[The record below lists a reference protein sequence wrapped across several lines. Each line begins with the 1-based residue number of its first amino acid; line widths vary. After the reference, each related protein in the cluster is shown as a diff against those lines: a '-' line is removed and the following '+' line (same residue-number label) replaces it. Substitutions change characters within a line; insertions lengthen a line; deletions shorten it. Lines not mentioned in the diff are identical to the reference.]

1 MMSLMTGASRR
12 EHLRRRIRSEV
23 AMATR
28 LCEAVTNPGL
38 RKRLAGASLNIAA
51 VEVFFL
57 NADRAASNDED
68 QWLDIAEH
76 WLAVHTSALRGL
88 AFEAAPAVAPQ
99 GVAALSEQHAPSP
112 SS

>member
-1 MMSLMTGASRR
+1 
-12 EHLRRRIRSEV
+12 
-23 AMATR
+23 MATR
-28 LCEAVTNPGL
+28 LCETLTDPGL

-57 NADRAASNDED
+57 NADRAPANDED

-76 WLAVHTSALRGL
+76 WLAVHTSAIRGL
-88 AFEAAPAVAPQ
+88 EFEAAPADATR
-99 GVAALSEQHAPSP
+99 GVAALSEQRAASP